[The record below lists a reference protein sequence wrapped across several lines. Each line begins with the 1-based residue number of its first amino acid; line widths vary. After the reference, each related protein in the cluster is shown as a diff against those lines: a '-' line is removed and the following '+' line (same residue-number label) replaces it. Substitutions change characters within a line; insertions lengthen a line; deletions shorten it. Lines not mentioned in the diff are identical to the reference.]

1 MKKRIKLITSIAL
14 ASGLAAQPG
23 EEVELSECDANSL
36 IERGW
41 AKPVDEK
48 RAK

>member
-1 MKKRIKLITSIAL
+1 MKRIKLITAIAL

-23 EEVELSECDANSL
+23 EEIELPEGDANRL